1 MNGDVLMI
9 RVEKN
14 NRNSIS
20 PLFQGIDD
28 SMVIAYLQ
36 GFMGVAYADRLP
48 NPRFTVIIS
57 GEYCFF
63 GGTPDSKDAKELVE
77 CIFDLI
83 EGDSCVAIYAA
94 DNLGWRE

>member
-63 GGTPDSKDAKELVE
+63 GGTPDSKDAKELAE
-77 CIFDLI
+77 KRFWFWGNTQWSAGCRSFNNDGL
-83 EGDSCVAIYAA
+83 
-94 DNLGWRE
+94 